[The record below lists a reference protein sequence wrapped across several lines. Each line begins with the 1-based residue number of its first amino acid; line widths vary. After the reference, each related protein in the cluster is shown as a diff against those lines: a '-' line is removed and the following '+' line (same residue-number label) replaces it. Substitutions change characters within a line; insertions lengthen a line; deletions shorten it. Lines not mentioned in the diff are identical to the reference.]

1 MRILKLTTPI
11 SVETIKQNMQSA
23 KDSSHFKRW
32 QIIYFISAFEVDAA
46 YLSDITTYSKA
57 SIYAIVQQFNNS
69 KKGDVSIVARGGRRR
84 SLMTIEEEQSFM
96 KTMEDKALQ
105 GQILSYLDIKKL
117 VEKKVGKIVSDDY
130 IWDLFKRNGWT
141 KHSPRPHHPKK
152 DIEKQEEFKKNSK
165 TIWMPLNMIL
175 KTI

>member
-11 SVETIKQNMQSA
+11 SIEAIKQNMQSA
-23 KDSSHFKRW
+23 NGTANFKRW
-32 QIIYFISAFEVDAA
+32 QIIYFISAFDVGAA

-96 KTMEDKALQ
+96 KTMEDKALE
-105 GQILSYLDIKKL
+105 GQILNYLDIKKL
-117 VEKKVGKIVSDDY
+117 VEKQIGKAV
-130 IWDLFKRNGWT
+130 
-141 KHSPRPHHPKK
+141 
-152 DIEKQEEFKKNSK
+152 
-165 TIWMPLNMIL
+165 
-175 KTI
+175 